1 MTARI
6 SWWRRLARQ
15 MAPRRG
21 ARDYCWYHSGDW
33 HRVSALAIQLAREA
47 QRAGTAFEDVP
58 GYAREHADRL
68 DLIQWERESLDSLLY
83 DTVRPYR
90 PLRDRTLGYNNGQHR
105 AQAMLD
111 AGVRRTLVERD

>member
-15 MAPRRG
+15 MAPGRG
-21 ARDYCWYHSGDW
+21 ARDYCWYHGGDW

-58 GYAREHADRL
+58 GYARENAPR
-68 DLIQWERESLDSLLY
+68 DS
-83 DTVRPYR
+83 T
-90 PLRDRTLGYNNGQHR
+90 
-105 AQAMLD
+105 
-111 AGVRRTLVERD
+111 